1 MPTTLELLMNRATQP
16 PPTTA
21 AEYRKRVMQL
31 RFDPK
36 AVQELQRSIPYDPM
50 RPWLRDAIIGK
61 PPNSGVLAA
70 KFAMLKNPDGFSP
83 YNFASG
89 LDDQAVQNY
98 LMNNIANV
106 RDANGNPVSS
116 ISPGN
121 QYYITNRS
129 YKDIPFNR
137 NKKQSSGGL
146 FGVVDKFLE
155 SAGPLLPLAIASG
168 GILSGAGSGSAATGA
183 TSAGAGAAGASGATG
198 LASLGSSV
206 LPAAEAFGAGVSP
219 GLLAPGVASMGSG
232 LGAGVVGAG
241 TLGSGALGSGA
252 AAGAGS
258 SGGGFLSGVGD
269 FLQDPISSISNL
281 FSGASPGGA
290 MSTAQLN
297 EAANI
302 YKAAGYSDAEIAGF
316 LSQASGASLAD
327 VGAALNGTSSALNF
341 ANGAAGAGTGLFGS
355 GITGGQLLSGGLSL
369 AGGLLSGN
377 AAANAARTSADAQI
391 RAAQIAADAAKFKP
405 VGVSTNFGSSR
416 FGYDQNGNLIN
427 AGYSLSPQ
435 LQAQQN
441 TLMGASNPLLSQ
453 FTGSQAATAPMGQ
466 AAQSLF
472 GLGNQYLQTT
482 PEQQAAKFMQ
492 EQQALLAAPRANQ
505 LADIQARLNAQGR
518 GGLSIGGNAGQ
529 MAANPELA
537 AYYNALQQQDL
548 GLAANATQ
556 GGMDYAKFG
565 GGLVGLGGDMLNSM
579 YGVQSNAY
587 QPYATALGGA
597 AKIEGLGQ
605 QALDTGINI
614 GAKGTASNALSGQL
628 MMNGLNNAAATMQ
641 DVNKISPWGTVLTSA
656 GGMLNNYMNP
666 QQQRFD
672 PYTGQPVTQ
681 FGR

>member
-1 MPTTLELLMNRATQP
+1 MSNVNFMPATP
-16 PPTTA
+16 APPTTR
-21 AEYRKRVMQL
+21 AEYL
-31 RFDPK
+31 K
-36 AVQELQRSIPYDPM
+36 AVAALEANRPQGGLTGSSTALNAEIDAKLNALAKSIPYDPQK
-50 RPWLRDAIIGK
+50 PWEKALITGNFFEQGRVAPTPGDPLGINTPWKPFYVTSDKPNGDAGLAYLQANIGSLRD
-61 PPNSGVLAA
+61 V
-70 KFAMLKNPDGFSP
+70 
-83 YNFASG
+83 
-89 LDDQAVQNY
+89 
-98 LMNNIANV
+98 
-106 RDANGNPVSS
+106 NGNPVTSVARDTR
-116 ISPGN
+116 
-121 QYYITNRS
+121 YYMPSALVERAPRQT
-129 YKDIPFNR
+129 KEA
-137 NKKQSSGGL
+137 GGL
-146 FGVVDKFLE
+146 FGAINNTLE
-155 SAGPLLPLAIASG
+155 KLGPLLPLAIAAP
-168 GILSGAGSGSAATGA
+168 GILGAGGFGGGAAAGTGAATGA
-183 TSAGAGAAGASGATG
+183 TGATG
-198 LASLGSSV
+198 LGSLGSSV

-219 GLLAPGVASMGSG
+219 GLLAPGVADMGAG
-232 LGAGVVGAG
+232 LGAGAVGAG
-241 TLGSGALGSGA
+241 TIGSGGL
-252 AAGAGS
+252 
-258 SGGGFLSGVGD
+258 LSGVGD
-269 FLQDPISSISNL
+269 FLKAPIGSISNL
-281 FSGASPGGA
+281 LSGGSPGGA

-302 YKAAGYSDAEIAGF
+302 YKAAGYTDAEIAGF

-341 ANGAAGAGTGLFGS
+341 ANGAAGTGLFGS
-355 GITGGQLLSGGLSL
+355 GISGGQLLSGGLSL

-628 MMNGLNNAAATMQ
+628 MMNGLNNAATTMQ
-641 DVNKISPWGTVLTSA
+641 DVNKISPWGTMLTSA
-656 GGMLNNYMNP
+656 GGMLNNYTNP